1 MADFQIALQN
11 IQNIKTVDIEGV
23 GLFRVRKLGAGEEL
37 DLSSKLRRLMEI
49 AKKLEALKIDEID
62 ATTKEGQERFAQV
75 SEKVDKYSAEIGEI
89 KKFELETYKKCFV
102 DENNGENVDFLIN
115 ALSDEERT
123 KLFDMIFNVKPVEN
137 KDIVEAQN
145 G

>member
-37 DLSSKLRRLMEI
+37 DLSSKLRRLLDI
-49 AKKLEALKIDEID
+49 SKKLQALKLDEID
-62 ATTKEGQERFAQV
+62 ASTEEGQAKFAAV
-75 SEKVDKYSAEIGEI
+75 SETVDKYSEEISQI
-89 KKFELETYKKCFV
+89 KKFELETYKKCFM

-115 ALSDEERT
+115 SLSDEERT
-123 KLFDMIFNVKPVEN
+123 KLFDMIFNVKPVKN
-137 KDIVEAQN
+137 NDIVEAQN